1 MGDKD
6 AAVTLDSAW
15 YVALLVGFEACS
27 ASCTARALAT
37 CPFVCVVAA
46 WELVGGV
53 ACALPFWAVGARA
66 PPTLR
71 CFPAGALGAGAAL
84 ALAALSATA
93 ALDGRGVAV
102 PSFVA
107 LAATRRVVLASSRDL
122 GNAWRGAEGPPAA
135 ASSVRVAGP
144 LVRFDRLGPREHL
157 ASTRAA
163 LESLGSLAAMAP
175 RPESYGGGFLAL
187 LAALAAS
194 RVVGVVAE
202 LRAGP
207 ASDGDVLATDGL
219 TGEARDGDLE
229 AQLVFLVLGALAA
242 GAWHAA
248 WTSAVRAEARRV
260 VDAPPPANVSAC
272 LALVAG
278 ALLAPYAAL
287 LEGPEAAA
295 WWRGL
300 DGAARVAAARALLL
314 AAAASGLKRE
324 LVAHALRALSPT
336 AGALAVAARNVAIA
350 LAVVALA

>member
-84 ALAALSATA
+84 ARRAAATGGA
-93 ALDGRGVAV
+93 DGRGVAV

-107 LAATRRVVLASSRDL
+107 LAATRRVVLASARDL

-157 ASTRAA
+157 CEHLASTRAA

-187 LAALAAS
+187 VAALAAS

-202 LRAGP
+202 SRAGP

-248 WTSAVRAEARRV
+248 WTSAVR
-260 VDAPPPANVSAC
+260 
-272 LALVAG
+272 
-278 ALLAPYAAL
+278 
-287 LEGPEAAA
+287 
-295 WWRGL
+295 
-300 DGAARVAAARALLL
+300 
-314 AAAASGLKRE
+314 
-324 LVAHALRALSPT
+324 
-336 AGALAVAARNVAIA
+336 
-350 LAVVALA
+350 